1 MSDLQK
7 QKESISSD
15 ISKISLGIR
24 EAKNK
29 YQAAVAAGQ
38 NVEAQS
44 YVDLG
49 RKLYDKVKVL
59 QNQFSKLET
68 EEEAPSLE
76 RTRELTKEIE
86 KPIVAPM
93 SNYMGMGGRGGVGMP
108 RSYEA
113 MYNMPSVDQQM
124 ATKREAI
131 GQLFNAP
138 VGEGGMAA
146 EQLPTGVRV
155 GVGAL
160 PTPESEIEYL
170 RQTYPDANITP
181 MTVGGKTQFL
191 IKTKDGKTFTT
202 LDMGLAGFAG
212 AAAVEAPIA
221 IGSTAAGISAALAT
235 KSPMAGTAT
244 AAATEA
250 GLGTA
255 ADMITRAALGMEQNI
270 GENVARRGTQAA
282 IGGALGAVG
291 DVAIPAVRAFRVP
304 SGTPN
309 AFRQEFVESAERLG
323 LPEAVPAGSQFG
335 PKGIEGAQELAGDY
349 PKTRLGAKLRTAQQD
364 IVRKFD
370 PFRKMATTAP
380 GDYASVAR
388 NLAQKRSE
396 LVTRIA
402 RNTDQNEFIVD
413 GAVQRLLKPYG
424 EANVDELGGVL
435 RGTIQQLDEETAKFT
450 RNQYDSMADLADNA
464 GFSITAQEMLDK
476 IPQIKRELNFSGF
489 VDDRGVTG
497 LENSLRA
504 RRDAPIEIK
513 RIENSLKSL
522 QKLKSSAKDANLR
535 LRLEGKI
542 QDTTNQLKDLEAINR
557 PLNFKDFNE
566 LVKSY
571 GNLRSENLVGGST
584 KDIFG
589 TEISNE
595 LSALRTQIFKG
606 YNAIDANGVTRNLA
620 NEFQTTAAA
629 VGKRNDM
636 QKNTLGS
643 ILKEAGGENVAT
655 QRDVVRIAMK
665 DPETMG
671 RVLRA
676 AQDLDA
682 TQPGIAKTIRDKMQ
696 IQYLNDIMGK
706 QGNITQLN
714 YDKGFLDTLFDADSG
729 KVARGLDT
737 LNEKLAAIK
746 GVKISNITRDDL
758 AALSSALSKR
768 ERDDVAEQIKKREIL
783 KAEEEKLVSS
793 EIFEA
798 AKNGN
803 FENIDPDLISR
814 AVLDGATTRNVE
826 IAMAQLSK
834 LSPDA
839 RNLYKGDFMRI
850 FLDHYRGG
858 TPTAALPNET
868 LFDVDKFLVD
878 YGSKKE
884 PSELGKNIN
893 TILGADSGTALYDLA
908 KLYQANTLKEL
919 NKTGAM
925 PRVVASTRN
934 VGVFYPIAKLT
945 TSGRNRFLA
954 YALANGSESNGVR
967 SALARNAL
975 PGNVNDAYVKM
986 FQSAFKTR
994 QGLTFLAKQ
1003 ASEDPE
1009 FSFEL
1014 EQAAKDFEEKERAN
1028 SNSTFSEL
1036 NRKFDLQR
1044 KQNLNSGSK

>member
-1 MSDLQK
+1 MSEIQK

-15 ISKISLGIR
+15 ISKLSRGIV

-29 YQAAVAAGQ
+29 YKAAIAAGKD
-38 NVEAQS
+38 VEAQS

-49 RKLYDKVKVL
+49 RNLYDKTKVL
-59 QNQFSKLET
+59 QNQFSALET
-68 EEEAPSLE
+68 EEEAPNLE
-76 RTRELTKEIE
+76 KISGLLKEIN
-86 KPIVAPM
+86 KPIVNPM
-93 SNYMGMGGRGGVGMP
+93 PNYMGMYGRGGVGMP
-108 RSYEA
+108 TP
-113 MYNMPSVDQQM
+113 MYDMPSVEQQM
-124 ATKREAI
+124 ATKRNAI
-131 GQLFNAP
+131 AELFNAP
-138 VGEGGMAA
+138 VGDGGMAA
-146 EQLPTGVRV
+146 EQLPAGIRA

-160 PTPESEIEYL
+160 PTPESELEYL
-170 RQTYPDANITP
+170 QQTYPDANITP
-181 MTVGGKTQFL
+181 MTVGDKTQFL
-191 IKTKDGKTFTT
+191 IKTKDNKTFTT
-202 LDMGLAGFAG
+202 LDMGLAGFGG
-212 AAAVEAPIA
+212 AAIVEVPIA
-221 IGSTAAGISAALAT
+221 LGSTAAGIGAALAT
-235 KSPMAGTAT
+235 KSPTAGTAT

-282 IGGALGAVG
+282 IGGALGLVG

-309 AFRQEFVESAERLG
+309 TFRQGFVESAERVG

-335 PKGIEGAQELAGDY
+335 PKGIEGAQELAGDF
-349 PKTRLGAKLRTAQQD
+349 PKSRLGGKLRTAQQD
-364 IVRKFD
+364 LVKKFD
-370 PFRKMATTAP
+370 PFRKMATTTA

-388 NLAQKRSE
+388 NQAQKRSE

-402 RNTDQNEFIVD
+402 RNTNENEFIID
-413 GAVQRLLKPYG
+413 GAVQRLLKPSG
-424 EANVDELGGVL
+424 KANVDELGGVL
-435 RGTIQQLDEETAKFT
+435 RGTIQQLDEEVAKFT

-464 GFSITAQEMLDK
+464 GFSMTAQEMLDK

-522 QKLKSSAKDANLR
+522 QKLKSSAKDPNLR

-620 NEFQTTAAA
+620 TEFQTTAAA

-665 DPETMG
+665 DPETMS

-682 TQPGIAKTIRDKMQ
+682 AQPGISKAIKEKMQ
-696 IQYLNDIMGK
+696 IQYLQDIGMGK
-706 QGNITQLN
+706 QGNITRLN

-737 LNEKLAAIK
+737 LNEKLATIK
-746 GVKISNITRDDL
+746 GVSISDITRDDL
-758 AALSSALSKR
+758 TALSSALSKN
-768 ERDDVAEQIKKREIL
+768 ERNQVADQIVKREAL
-783 KAEEEKLVSS
+783 KKEEEKLVAS
-793 EIFEA
+793 EIFKA
-798 AKNGN
+798 AKDGN
-803 FENIDPDLISR
+803 FENIDPDLMSSAIFN
-814 AVLDGATTRNVE
+814 GMTPRNVE
-826 IAMAQLSK
+826 IAMGQLSK
-834 LSPDA
+834 SSPDA

-850 FLDHYRGG
+850 FLDRYRGG
-858 TPTAALPNET
+858 TPTAAPPYET
-868 LFDVDKFLVD
+868 LFDVDKFLAD
-878 YGSKKE
+878 YGTKE
-884 PSELGKNIN
+884 APSELGKNIN
-893 TILGADSGTALYDLA
+893 TVLGADSGTALYDLA
-908 KLYQANTLKEL
+908 KLYQANTLKEV
-919 NKTGAM
+919 NKTGVM
-925 PRVVASTRN
+925 PRVVVSSRN
-934 VGVFYPIAKLT
+934 ISAFAPIAKLT
-945 TSGRNRFLA
+945 TSARNRFLA
-954 YALANGSESNGVR
+954 YALANGSSSNGVR
-967 SALARNAL
+967 SSLARNAMS
-975 PGNVNDAYVKM
+975 GDVNDAYVKM

-994 QGLTFLAKQ
+994 QGLTFLLRQ

-1014 EQAAKDFEEKERAN
+1014 EQAAKDFEERESAN
-1028 SNSTFSEL
+1028 YNSRFSEL
-1036 NRKFDLQR
+1036 NQKFDLQR

>member
-7 QKESISSD
+7 QKELISSD
-15 ISKISLGIR
+15 IGKLSRGIV

-49 RKLYDKVKVL
+49 RNLYDKVKVL
-59 QNQFSKLET
+59 QNQFSNLET
-68 EEEAPSLE
+68 KEEAPNLE
-76 RTRELTKEIE
+76 RISGLRKEIE
-86 KPIVAPM
+86 KPIVAPVA
-93 SNYMGMGGRGGVGMP
+93 NYMGMGGRGGVGMP
-108 RSYEA
+108 TP
-113 MYNMPSVDQQM
+113 MYNMPSVEQQM
-124 ATKREAI
+124 ATKRESIA
-131 GQLFNAP
+131 QLFNAP

-146 EQLPTGVRV
+146 EKLPTGVRV

-160 PTPESEIEYL
+160 PTPESELEYL
-170 RQTYPDANITP
+170 QQTYPDANITP
-181 MTVGGKTQFL
+181 MSVGGKTQFL

-212 AAAVEAPIA
+212 AAAVEVPIA
-221 IGSTAAGISAALAT
+221 IGSTAAGIGAALAT

-282 IGGALGAVG
+282 IGGALGVVG

-309 AFRQEFVESAERLG
+309 TFRQQFVESAERQG

-335 PKGIEGAQELAGDY
+335 PKGIEGAQELAGDF
-349 PKTRLGAKLRTAQQD
+349 PKSRLGGKLRTAQQD
-364 IVRKFD
+364 IIRKFD
-370 PFRKMATTAP
+370 PFRKIATTAP

-388 NLAQKRSE
+388 NLAQKRGE

-513 RIENSLKSL
+513 RIENNLKSL
-522 QKLKSSAKDANLR
+522 RKLNSSAKDPNLR

-542 QDTTNQLKDLEAINR
+542 QDATNQLKDLEAINR

-919 NKTGAM
+919 NKTGTM
-925 PRVVASTRN
+925 PRVVVSSRN
-934 VGVFYPIAKLT
+934 VSAFAPIAKLT
-945 TSGRNRFLA
+945 TNARNRFLA

-994 QGLTFLAKQ
+994 QGITFLARQ

-1028 SNSTFSEL
+1028 SNSAFSEL

>member
-7 QKESISSD
+7 QKELISSD
-15 ISKISLGIR
+15 IGKLSRGIV

-49 RKLYDKVKVL
+49 RNLYDKVKVL
-59 QNQFSKLET
+59 QNQFSNLET
-68 EEEAPSLE
+68 EEEAPNLE
-76 RTRELTKEIE
+76 RISGLRKEIE
-86 KPIVAPM
+86 KPIVAPTP
-93 SNYMGMGGRGGVGMP
+93 NYMNMGGRGGMGMP
-108 RSYEA
+108 TP

-146 EQLPTGVRV
+146 EQLPTGVRF

-160 PTPESEIEYL
+160 PTRESELEYL
-170 RQTYPDANITP
+170 QQTYPDAKITP
-181 MTVGGKTQFL
+181 MSVGGKTQFL

-202 LDMGLAGFAG
+202 LDMGLAGFGG
-212 AAAVEAPIA
+212 AALVEGGIA
-221 IGSTAAGISAALAT
+221 LGSTAAGIGAALAT

-250 GLGTA
+250 GLGTV
-255 ADMITRAALGMEQNI
+255 ADMITRSALGMERNI

-282 IGGALGAVG
+282 IGGALGVVG

-309 AFRQEFVESAERLG
+309 TFRQQFVESAERQG

-380 GDYASVAR
+380 SDYASVAR
-388 NLAQKRSE
+388 NLAQKRGE

-424 EANVDELGGVL
+424 QANVDELGGVL
-435 RGTIQQLDEETAKFT
+435 RGTVQQLDEQISNFT
-450 RNQYDSMADLADNA
+450 NRQYDLMADLADNA

-542 QDTTNQLKDLEAINR
+542 QDATNQLKDLEAINR

-595 LSALRTQIFKG
+595 LSALRTQIFKD

-665 DPETMG
+665 DPETIG

-714 YDKGFLDTLFDADSG
+714 YQKGFLDTLFDADSG

-737 LNEKLAAIK
+737 LNEKLATIK
-746 GVKISNITRDDL
+746 GVKISDITRDDL

-826 IAMAQLSK
+826 IAMGQLSK

-858 TPTAALPNET
+858 TPTAALPHET
-868 LFDVDKFLVD
+868 LFDVDKFLAD
-878 YGSKKE
+878 YGTKE
-884 PSELGKNIN
+884 APSELGKNIN

-919 NKTGAM
+919 EKTGAM
-925 PRVVASTRN
+925 PRVVLSSRN
-934 VGVFYPIAKLT
+934 ISIFAPISKLT

-954 YALANGSESNGVR
+954 YALANGSESNGLR
-967 SALARNAL
+967 SALARNAMS
-975 PGNVNDAYVKM
+975 GNVNDAYVKM
-986 FQSAFKTR
+986 FESAFKTR
-994 QGLTFLAKQ
+994 QGLTFLARQ

-1014 EQAAKDFEEKERAN
+1014 DQAAKDFEEKERAN
-1028 SNSTFSEL
+1028 SNSKFSEL

>member
-7 QKESISSD
+7 QKELISSD
-15 ISKISLGIR
+15 ISKLSRGIV

-29 YQAAVAAGQ
+29 YKASVAAGKD
-38 NVEAQS
+38 VEAQS

-49 RKLYDKVKVL
+49 RNLYDKVKVL

-68 EEEAPSLE
+68 EEEAPNLE
-76 RTRELTKEIE
+76 RISGLRKEIE
-86 KPIVAPM
+86 KPIVAPVA
-93 SNYMGMGGRGGVGMP
+93 NYMGMGGRGGMGMP
-108 RSYEA
+108 TP
-113 MYNMPSVDQQM
+113 MYNMPSVEQQM

-131 GQLFNAP
+131 GQLFDAP

-160 PTPESEIEYL
+160 PTPESELEYL
-170 RQTYPDANITP
+170 RQTYPDANIMP

-282 IGGALGAVG
+282 IGGALGVVG

-309 AFRQEFVESAERLG
+309 TFRQEFVESAERLG

-335 PKGIEGAQELAGDY
+335 PKGIEGAQELAGDF
-349 PKTRLGAKLRTAQQD
+349 PKSRLGGKLRTAQQD
-364 IVRKFD
+364 LVRKFD

-388 NLAQKRSE
+388 NLAQKRGA

-424 EANVDELGGVL
+424 QANVDELGGIL
-435 RGTIQQLDEETAKFT
+435 RGTVQQLDEQISNFT
-450 RNQYDSMADLADNA
+450 NRQYDLMSDLADTA
-464 GFSITAQEMLDK
+464 GFSMTAQEMLDK
-476 IPQIKRELNFSGF
+476 IPQIRRELNFSGF

-542 QDTTNQLKDLEAINR
+542 QDATNQLKDLEAINR

-595 LSALRTQIFKG
+595 LSALRTQIFKD

-682 TQPGIAKTIRDKMQ
+682 TQPGIAKTIRDRMQ

-706 QGNITQLN
+706 EGNITQLN
-714 YDKGFLDTLFDADSG
+714 YEKGFLDTLFDADSG

-758 AALSSALSKR
+758 TALSSALSKR

-826 IAMAQLSK
+826 TAMGQLSK

-850 FLDHYRGG
+850 FLDYYRGG
-858 TPTAALPNET
+858 TPTAAPPYET
-868 LFDVDKFLVD
+868 LFDVDKFLAD
-878 YGSKKE
+878 YGTKE
-884 PSELGKNIN
+884 APSELGKNIN

-908 KLYQANTLKEL
+908 KLYQANTLKEV

-925 PRVVASTRN
+925 PRVVVSSRN
-934 VGVFYPIAKLT
+934 VSAFAPIAKLT
-945 TSGRNRFLA
+945 TSARNRFLA
-954 YALANGSESNGVR
+954 YALANGSSSNGVR
-967 SALARNAL
+967 SSLARNAM
-975 PGNVNDAYVKM
+975 PENVNDAYVKM

-994 QGLTFLAKQ
+994 QGLTFLARQ

>member
-7 QKESISSD
+7 QKELISSD
-15 ISKISLGIR
+15 ISKLSRGIV

-49 RKLYDKVKVL
+49 RNLYDKVKVL
-59 QNQFSKLET
+59 QNQFSNLET
-68 EEEAPSLE
+68 KEEAPNLE
-76 RTRELTKEIE
+76 RISGLRKEIE
-86 KPIVAPM
+86 KPIVTPTP
-93 SNYMGMGGRGGVGMP
+93 NYMGMGGRGGVGMP
-108 RSYEA
+108 YP
-113 MYNMPSVDQQM
+113 MYSMPSVEQQQ
-124 ATKREAI
+124 ARKREAI

-146 EQLPTGVRV
+146 EQLPTGVRF

-160 PTPESEIEYL
+160 PTRESELEYL
-170 RQTYPDANITP
+170 QQTYPDARITP
-181 MTVGGKTQFL
+181 MSVGGKTQFL

-221 IGSTAAGISAALAT
+221 IGSTAAGIGAALAT

-282 IGGALGAVG
+282 IGGALGVVG

-309 AFRQEFVESAERLG
+309 TFRQQFVESAERQG

-335 PKGIEGAQELAGDY
+335 SKGIEAAQELAGDY

-388 NLAQKRSE
+388 NLAQKRGE

-424 EANVDELGGVL
+424 QANVDELGGIL

-450 RNQYDSMADLADNA
+450 RNQYDLMADLADNA

-476 IPQIKRELNFSGF
+476 IPQIRRELNASGF
-489 VDDRGVTG
+489 IDDRGVKG
-497 LENSLRA
+497 LESSLRA

-513 RIENSLKSL
+513 RIENILKSL

-589 TEISNE
+589 TKISDE
-595 LSALRTQIFKG
+595 LSALRSQIFKG
-606 YNAIDANGVTRNLA
+606 YSATDASGVTRNLA
-620 NEFQTTAAA
+620 DEFQKTALE

-655 QRDVVRIAMK
+655 QRDVVRIAMR

-682 TQPGIAKTIRDKMQ
+682 TQPGIAKTIRDRMQ

-706 QGNITQLN
+706 QGNIAQLN
-714 YDKGFLDTLFDADSG
+714 YDKGFLDILFDVDSG

-737 LNEKLAAIK
+737 LNEKLATIK

-758 AALSSALSKR
+758 TALSSALSKR
-768 ERDDVAEQIKKREIL
+768 ERNDVAEQIKKREIL

-814 AVLDGATTRNVE
+814 AVLAGATTRNVE
-826 IAMAQLSK
+826 IAMGQLSK
-834 LSPDA
+834 SSPDA

-850 FLDHYRGG
+850 FLDHYKGG
-858 TPTAALPNET
+858 TPTAAPPYET
-868 LFDVDKFLVD
+868 LFDVDKFLAD
-878 YGSKKE
+878 YGTKE
-884 PSELGKNIN
+884 APSELGKNIN

-919 NKTGAM
+919 EKTGAM
-925 PRVVASTRN
+925 PRVVLSSRN
-934 VGVFYPIAKLT
+934 ISIFAPISKLT

-954 YALANGSESNGVR
+954 YALANGSESNGLR
-967 SALARNAL
+967 SALARNAMS
-975 PGNVNDAYVKM
+975 GNVNDAYVKM
-986 FQSAFKTR
+986 FESAFKTR
-994 QGLTFLAKQ
+994 QGLTFLARQ

-1014 EQAAKDFEEKERAN
+1014 DQAAKDFEEKERAN
-1028 SNSTFSEL
+1028 SNSKFSEL

>member
-29 YQAAVAAGQ
+29 YQAAITAGKD
-38 NVEAQS
+38 VEAQS

-49 RKLYDKVKVL
+49 RNLYDKVKIL

-68 EEEAPSLE
+68 EEEAPNLE
-76 RTRELTKEIE
+76 RISGLRKEIE

-93 SNYMGMGGRGGVGMP
+93 PNYMGMGGRGGVGMP

-113 MYNMPSVDQQM
+113 MYNMPSVEQQM
-124 ATKREAI
+124 ATKRESIA
-131 GQLFNAP
+131 QLFNAP

-146 EQLPTGVRV
+146 EQLPTGVRF

-160 PTPESEIEYL
+160 PTPESELEYL

-181 MTVGGKTQFL
+181 MSVGGKTQFL

-250 GLGTA
+250 GLGTV
-255 ADMITRAALGMEQNI
+255 ADMITRSALGMEQNI

-335 PKGIEGAQELAGDY
+335 PKGIEGAQELAGDF
-349 PKTRLGAKLRTAQQD
+349 PKSRLGGKLRTAQQD
-364 IVRKFD
+364 LVKKFD

-380 GDYASVAR
+380 GDYASVAQ
-388 NLAQKRSE
+388 NLAQKRGA

-413 GAVQRLLKPYG
+413 GAVQRLLKPYRQ
-424 EANVDELGGVL
+424 ANVDELGGIL
-435 RGTIQQLDEETAKFT
+435 RGTVQQLDEQISNFT
-450 RNQYDSMADLADNA
+450 NRQYDLMSDLADTA
-464 GFSITAQEMLDK
+464 GFSMTAQEMLDK
-476 IPQIKRELNFSGF
+476 IPQIRRELNFSGF
-489 VDDRGVTG
+489 IDDRGVKG

-504 RRDAPIEIK
+504 RRDAPIEIN
-513 RIENSLKSL
+513 RIETRLKNLKKTRNSV
-522 QKLKSSAKDANLR
+522 KDPNFR
-535 LRLEGKI
+535 LRLEGQI
-542 QDTTNQLKDLEAINR
+542 QDATNELEDLKAINR

-589 TEISNE
+589 TNISDE
-595 LSALRTQIFKG
+595 LSGLRSQIFKG
-606 YNAIDANGVTRNLA
+606 YSTTDASGVTRNLA
-620 NEFQTTAAA
+620 DEFQKTALE

-665 DPETMG
+665 DPETMS

-682 TQPGIAKTIRDKMQ
+682 TQPGIAKTIKDRMQ

-706 QGNITQLN
+706 EGNITQLN
-714 YDKGFLDTLFDADSG
+714 YEKGFLDTLFDADSG

-814 AVLDGATTRNVE
+814 AVLDGATTTNVE

-1028 SNSTFSEL
+1028 SNSAFSEL